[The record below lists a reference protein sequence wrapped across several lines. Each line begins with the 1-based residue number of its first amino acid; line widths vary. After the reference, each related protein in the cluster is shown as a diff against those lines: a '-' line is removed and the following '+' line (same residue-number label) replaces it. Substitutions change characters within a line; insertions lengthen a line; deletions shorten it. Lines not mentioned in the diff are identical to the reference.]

1 MEINSKN
8 KFTALLSGLLLPE
21 YVFSSKFKHH
31 YMFTDLMINNYC
43 ETQFVFELFQSLLK
57 ESMNNNLIIA
67 QVDYDNRL
75 IINETKVELVNF
87 SIIRNVL
94 NGNLNMQENVNYIS
108 PCNMPTIFYDD
119 SLTWC
124 LYYLYESEMVLLGN
138 NSEIKLPAK
147 LIKECSLESLRE
159 YFEYVGGIDYLKS
172 EFQKGFIKNYGE
184 LIKSE
189 SYFDN

>member
-43 ETQFVFELFQSLLK
+43 ETQFVFELFQSLLR
-57 ESMNNNLIIA
+57 ESKNNSLIIA
-67 QVDYDNRL
+67 QVDYKNRL
-75 IINETKVELVNF
+75 IINETKIELVNF
-87 SIIRNVL
+87 SLIRIAL
-94 NGNLNMQENVNYIS
+94 NGNLNIQENVNYIS
-108 PCNMPTIFYDD
+108 PCSRPTIIYDS

-138 NSEIKLPAK
+138 NSDIKLPKK
-147 LIKECSLESLRE
+147 LVKECLLGSLKE
-159 YFEYVGGIDYLKS
+159 YFEYVGGIDYNKS
-172 EFQKGFIKNYGE
+172 AFQKGLIKNYGE
-184 LIKSE
+184 LIKSD
-189 SYFDN
+189 S